1 MDNIELLESEA
12 VTHAIDELK
21 NVSLS
26 LLKEVSNYLS
36 KKDFTNTV
44 SRDGQEAWIKFYGT
58 LATDCGQIVLMD
70 SMKSIP
76 PNDRKIFFD
85 AFRTNMR
92 DNMAKFNKMREA
104 E

>member
-1 MDNIELLESEA
+1 MNNMELLESGA

-36 KKDFTNTV
+36 TKDFSN
-44 SRDGQEAWIKFYGT
+44 GNQEEWIKFYGT

-70 SMKSIP
+70 SLRTVP
-76 PNDRKIFFD
+76 PNDRKIFFE
-85 AFRTNMR
+85 AFRANMR
-92 DNMAKFNKMREA
+92 ENMAKFNKLREVK
-104 E
+104 

>member
-1 MDNIELLESEA
+1 MNNMELLESGA

-21 NVSLS
+21 NVSIS

-36 KKDFTNTV
+36 TNDF
-44 SRDGQEAWIKFYGT
+44 SDGNQEAWIKFYGT

-70 SMKSIP
+70 SLKTVP
-76 PNDRKIFFD
+76 PNDRKIFFE

-92 DNMAKFNKMREA
+92 DNMAKFNKLREVK
-104 E
+104 

>member
-1 MDNIELLESEA
+1 MNNLELLESGA

-36 KKDFTNTV
+36 TKDFSNEN
-44 SRDGQEAWIKFYGT
+44 QEKWIKFYGT

-70 SMKSIP
+70 SLKTIP
-76 PNDRKIFFD
+76 PNDRKIFFE

-92 DNMAKFNKMREA
+92 DNMAKFNKLREA
-104 E
+104 K